1 MLKIENLTKKYGSVT
16 ALKNISFE
24 LKSGVYG
31 LLGPNGAGKSTLM
44 NIITLGLN
52 PDTGDIM
59 WNNESVYK
67 LGSAY
72 REILGFMPQQQGLYD
87 GFTGF
92 DFLNYIALLKG
103 INKKSIKSEIRR
115 VSELTNMTEH
125 LKKRISGYSGGMKQ
139 RLLLASSVIGNPKLI
154 ILDEPTAGL
163 DPKERIRTREL
174 IKSIAEDRIVI
185 VATHI
190 VSDIEMIADEII
202 LMKNGQLIEKNK
214 YEELCEKYGNNEG
227 LEGVY
232 MHFFSDED
240 YYDVDKI

>member
-16 ALKNISFE
+16 ALDNVSFE
-24 LKSGVYG
+24 LTTGVYG

-52 PDTGDIM
+52 ADEGTITWDGKSI
-59 WNNESVYK
+59 YK
-67 LGSAY
+67 LGKLY
-72 REILGFMPQQQGLYD
+72 RNLLGFMPQQQGLYD

-92 DFLNYIALLKG
+92 EFLNYIALLKG
-103 INKKSIKSEIRR
+103 INKKKIKSEIYR
-115 VSELTNMTEH
+115 VSSLTNMTKH
-125 LKKRISGYSGGMKQ
+125 LQKRVSGYSGGMKQ
-139 RLLLASSVIGNPKLI
+139 RLLLSSAVIGNPKLV

-174 IKSIAEDRIVI
+174 IQSIAEDKIVI

-190 VSDIEMIADEII
+190 VSDIETIADEII
-202 LMKNGQLIEKNK
+202 LMKNGQLIEKNE
-214 YEELCEKYGNNEG
+214 YDELCEKYGNNKG

-232 MHFFSDED
+232 MHFFSNED
-240 YYDVDKI
+240 SYDDNAF

>member
-1 MLKIENLTKKYGSVT
+1 MLKIENINKKYQKT
-16 ALKNISFE
+16 IALSNVSLSLTPGI
-24 LKSGVYG
+24 YG

-52 PDTGDIM
+52 ADEGNIT
-59 WNNESVYK
+59 WNGVSIDK
-67 LGSAY
+67 LGTSY
-72 REILGFMPQQQGLYD
+72 RKILGFMPQQQGLYD

-92 DFLNYIALLKG
+92 EFLNYIAVLKG
-103 INKKSIKSEIRR
+103 IRKKKIKNEIFR
-115 VSELTNMTEH
+115 VAELTNMGEQ
-125 LKKRISGYSGGMKQ
+125 LKKKISGYSGGMKQ
-139 RLLLASSVIGNPKLI
+139 RLLLAAAVLGKPELV

-174 IKSIAEDRIVI
+174 IKSIAEDKIVI

-190 VSDIEMIADEII
+190 VSDIETIADEII
-202 LMKNGQLIEKNK
+202 LMKNGHLIEKDQ
-214 YEELCEKYGNNEG
+214 YDVLCKKYGNGKG

-240 YYDVDKI
+240 SYEAD